1 MTDYF
6 CHSDRSRGI
15 PRYFL
20 LRIARDVSA
29 SLDMTKRPLRVG
41 SVGSSVLL
49 AITTIAFITEVHAQF
64 TPGILANDSYWGDR
78 KAEFDFYEGQL
89 MREAQLRKCEVLHI
103 FFRERID
110 PKTFA
115 RVDDPT
121 RADAITSVRIN
132 QIWSAPIGMF
142 VEQGSITAY
151 WRVDSAALA
160 RLTFVGTDSF
170 GNAIKKIESSG
181 SVFNYVSDTY
191 RDGSTTSP
199 ISPLANSFFYDEL
212 PMRVRTIDWSKPP
225 VDFEIQL
232 APTLARF
239 RSDHVEFKPARIS
252 WKPIEKTIEVN
263 AQHSAG
269 IDRFV
274 LDRDFPF
281 LIREWQMADGSK
293 LKLKRG
299 LKADYWNYGKEG
311 DRERA
316 FKNPMLQHPD

>member
-1 MTDYF
+1 MT
-6 CHSDRSRGI
+6 
-15 PRYFL
+15 
-20 LRIARDVSA
+20 ARA
-29 SLDMTKRPLRVG
+29 LHVG
-41 SVGSSVLL
+41 SVGGSLLL
-49 AITTIAFITEVHAQF
+49 AMTSTAFIAETQAQF

-89 MREAQLRKCEVLHI
+89 TRDAQLRKCEILHI

-110 PKTFA
+110 PKTFV

-121 RADAITSVRIN
+121 RADAITAVRMN

-142 VEQGSITAY
+142 VEQGSITVY
-151 WRVDSAALA
+151 WRIDSAALA

-170 GNAIKKIESSG
+170 GNAIKKIESTGAIS
-181 SVFNYVSDTY
+181 NYMSDTY
-191 RDGSTTSP
+191 RDGTTTSP
-199 ISPLANSFFYDEL
+199 ISPPLNSFFYDEL

-225 VDFEIQL
+225 ADFEIQL

-239 RSDHVEFKPARIS
+239 GSDHVEFKPARIS
-252 WKPIEKTIEVN
+252 WKPIEKTIEVS
-263 AQHSAG
+263 AQHSGG

-281 LIREWQMADGSK
+281 LLREWQMADGSK
-293 LKLKRG
+293 LRLKRG
-299 LKADYWNYGKEG
+299 LKADYWNYSKEG

-316 FKNPMLQHPD
+316 FKDPMLQHPD

>member
-1 MTDYF
+1 M
-6 CHSDRSRGI
+6 
-15 PRYFL
+15 
-20 LRIARDVSA
+20 
-29 SLDMTKRPLRVG
+29 
-41 SVGSSVLL
+41 
-49 AITTIAFITEVHAQF
+49 Q
-64 TPGILANDSYWGDR
+64 
-78 KAEFDFYEGQL
+78 
-89 MREAQLRKCEVLHI
+89 
-103 FFRERID
+103 
-110 PKTFA
+110 
-115 RVDDPT
+115 VDDPK
-121 RADAITSVRIN
+121 RDDAITSVRMN

-142 VEQGSITAY
+142 VEQGSITGY
-151 WRVDSAALA
+151 WRIDSAALA

-170 GNAIKKIESSG
+170 GNAVKKIESTGVIS
-181 SVFNYVSDTY
+181 NYISDTY

-199 ISPLANSFFYDEL
+199 ISPPPNSFFYDEL

-225 VDFEIQL
+225 ADFEIQL

-239 RSDHVEFKPARIS
+239 GSDHVEFKPARIS

-281 LIREWQMADGSK
+281 LLREWQMADGSK
-293 LKLKRG
+293 LRLKRG
-299 LKADYWNYGKEG
+299 LKADYWNYSKEG